1 MHLHQM
7 MHFLGLF
14 SRKIAEYINLRQME
28 ERIRKQLEGMFDVL
42 ICVALVLVY
51 RFSVRGH
58 FSVLWPGLAVICG
71 VLRSRLIPCVSR
83 GETMDPGNTL
93 DTGLNQPSSGYQ
105 HAECCALVCR
115 GMFRLRIM

>member
-7 MHFLGLF
+7 LHFLGLF

-28 ERIRKQLEGMFDVL
+28 ERIRKQPEGVFDVF

-93 DTGLNQPSSGYQ
+93 DTELDQSSSGCQ
-105 HAECCALVCR
+105 HTNLCAMVCR
-115 GMFRLRIM
+115 GMFS